1 MKIAYIDCFCG
12 ISGDM
17 TVAALLDAGAPSDK
31 IIAAINAIG
40 LEGVSVA
47 TESVSKA
54 GIRATR
60 FVVTIDPHVHQ
71 HHRHLSDVS
80 AIINAAPL
88 PETVKSRA
96 IQTFTLLGEA
106 EAQVHGTTIDKV
118 HFHEVGAADSIVDII
133 AANLALYELGIERV
147 FCSALVT
154 GSGTIQCDHGVMPVP
169 APATALLLDGI
180 PWTTGDVS
188 TELATPTGVAL
199 AKCWSSGFGTMPLMT
214 TTATGYGAGTRDF
227 PDRANVL
234 RVFVGQTQDS
244 LPQMEN
250 ICVLESVIDDMNPEL
265 TALLIP
271 AAMEAGARD
280 AFITPIIA
288 KKGRAAH
295 CLTVL
300 CENEYKTSVIKAVF
314 ENSTTLGI
322 RMREETR
329 CILERKTRRVN
340 TAWGCVDIK
349 LGILNDTVHTI
360 APEFDSCHKL
370 AKQRQ
375 IAPRR
380 IYDAAMAAAQ
390 KGDFVDE

>member
-1 MKIAYIDCFCG
+1 MKTLYIDCFCG

-17 TVAALLDAGAPSDK
+17 TVAALLDAGAPGDK
-31 IIAAINAIG
+31 IITAINAMR
-40 LEGVSVA
+40 LEGVSA
-47 TESVSKA
+47 TIETVSKA

-60 FVVTIDPHVHQ
+60 FVVGIDPDVHQ
-71 HHRHLSDVS
+71 HHRHLPDII

-118 HFHEVGAADSIVDII
+118 HFHEVGAADSIVDIV
-133 AANLALYELGIERV
+133 AANLALHELGIERI

-154 GSGTIQCDHGVMPVP
+154 GSGTIQCDHGLMPVP

-180 PWTTGDVS
+180 PWTAGDIS

-199 AKCWSSGFGTMPLMT
+199 AKCWSSGFGAMPIMT
-214 TTATGYGAGTRDF
+214 TTATGYGAGTRDL

-234 RVFVGQTQDS
+234 RVFVGETQDD

-250 ICVLESVIDDMNPEL
+250 ICVLETVIDDMNPEL

-280 AFITPIIA
+280 AFITPVIA

-300 CENEYKTSVIKAVF
+300 CEQEYKAAVVKAVF

-329 CILERKTRRVN
+329 CILKRKTRRVN
-340 TAWGCVDIK
+340 TSWGCVNVKIGM
-349 LGILNDTVHTI
+349 LHDTVHNI
-360 APEFDSCHKL
+360 APEFESCHEL
-370 AKQRQ
+370 ARQYQ